1 FKEKGGNCQAYYLNK
16 NLLNAVIGV
25 IRPLH
30 LHGVV
35 ADLLDLPGAN
45 VADLPIILV
54 VPSLSWDGVSYGLAQ
69 LNGTG
74 RGQRVEYGEIACSAR
89 AIRIGHHGIENLP
102 IDGIVIAA
110 ECLARACTSLVDCG

>member
-1 FKEKGGNCQAYYLNK
+1 
-16 NLLNAVIGV
+16 
-25 IRPLH
+25 
-30 LHGVV
+30 
-35 ADLLDLPGAN
+35 DLLDLPGAN

-69 LNGTG
+69 LMGTG
-74 RGQRVEYGEIACSAR
+74 RGQRVEYGEIACAAR

-110 ECLARACTSLVDCG
+110 ECLARACTSLVDCGPVWQVDKVKRVGRWLGERAIGNAIVQHLLNIAISY